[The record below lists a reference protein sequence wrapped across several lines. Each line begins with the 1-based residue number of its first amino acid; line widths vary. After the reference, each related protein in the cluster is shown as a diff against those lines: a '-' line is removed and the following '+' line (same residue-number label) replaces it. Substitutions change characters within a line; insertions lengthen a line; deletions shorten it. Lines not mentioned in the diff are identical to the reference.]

1 MFKNMPTAALIVPQ
15 PFRLYYKKINHSL
28 QRVKSLQSSYLDMH
42 VKCTLYN
49 FCIERGWR
57 CPIFSPVVTWGG
69 GGGCL
74 ARTWLKKA
82 VLQHAVFAVGV
93 DLMTRHLENETK
105 SPPLCLKR

>member
-15 PFRLYYKKINHSL
+15 SIRLYYKKINHSL

-69 GGGCL
+69 GLSGAHVVEEGGPT
-74 ARTWLKKA
+74 ARGICCGCGFT
-82 VLQHAVFAVGV
+82 
-93 DLMTRHLENETK
+93 DT
-105 SPPLCLKR
+105 SPRE

>member
-1 MFKNMPTAALIVPQ
+1 MFKNMPTTALIVPQ
-15 PFRLYYKKINHSL
+15 PVRLYYKKINH
-28 QRVKSLQSSYLDMH
+28 SLQSSYLDMH

-69 GGGCL
+69 CL
-74 ARTWLKKA
+74 ARTWLKRA

-93 DLMTRHLENETK
+93 DLLTRHLENETK